1 MSKIT
6 AYGNIT
12 ITDLSE
18 PFSVLLSNEAQ
29 QFAVDSSRKVTTVQ
43 SYYTD
48 IIVYQGTTQ
57 RTDYTIGSITVPS
70 GITVSKTSSRVT
82 FSVALGVT
90 LSTDTGT
97 ITIPIMLD
105 GNTVNKTFSWSCAKQ
120 GIQGITGE
128 TGKNA
133 LQPVRNFGGTYT
145 TIGIMTTLN
154 TDDFNRI
161 PVVGDVFTNIDGSSN
176 TGTWKVTAVS
186 GTTVTIQ
193 LLSYVNSKGATGASA
208 KSVDITATTQIFK
221 STDGGQTFS
230 PDTIKLTPVLQGGL
244 TFSKWQYSINGGTS
258 WTDVSSGANGLTVS
272 SNVLTI
278 SKKSTLFTDTITSL
292 VFKCLTNNSSF
303 YDVMTV
309 IRLYDV
315 TDIKFG
321 GRNLI
326 LNSKGDKKEGFFK
339 NFQTVTD
346 EYGEITLK
354 SKKTYAIINITDGF
368 LLGCRDYTVG
378 EQVTWSYD
386 IMYTSWNFP
395 DGTNRN
401 EFWMGQRYTNAPSGQ
416 TATGSWRSV
425 TVHKLPVV
433 GENNCELN
441 KWYHVEAT
449 LTIPEQAS
457 ENVGTISS
465 IQFYNSNA
473 NIESSFTARFKN
485 LKLEK
490 GNKATDWTPA
500 PEDIQNQF
508 KETTNSITNLST
520 IVDNQKLEIQNKIG
534 KSDLIT
540 VTDSNG
546 NVVKK
551 TVSDTLTEVTQ
562 DVNSFKSEVS
572 QKYTTKAENSETLS
586 TAKSYADQTV
596 NGFKST
602 VEKTYTKLTDF
613 NNLRVGGRNLA
624 QKTSNDYS
632 IPYSRFD
639 GSENTCPAI
648 GKVLTDGLSV
658 GDTVTVRLIYK
669 YTNIVA
675 ASGETASFWIQGS
688 GNVTEWNTGAF
699 LSCPIKTITGSGE
712 CEVLYNFKVTANHL
726 KNSYWMVT
734 VRHDY
739 VQSGSVQWKMFK
751 VEKGTTA
758 TDWTP
763 APEDIDNSISSV
775 KSYAEQTENKFKWLI
790 DDSSTQTSITMTPN
804 LVTAITKQYVIKD
817 SSGSATII
825 EGGKIKANSI
835 TSDMLSATAIKSQ
848 NYKAG
853 TYKDGA
859 GYSTLGTLLELD
871 TGMIHTPGFYTDSL
885 GNTFV
890 SGEIHAYT
898 GYFGSSEHNWFLG
911 ETTLTDIMNDDGALT
926 NGNYS
931 YLKATNNTAIIA
943 GNWHLM
949 AQSSDMAM
957 RSGFTTLNG
966 GNFVKNPVD
975 GKYYDFG
982 VVEPD
987 MTKEAKEYNKKFL
1000 YIRRANSSQTHPQ
1013 DWEYLFR
1020 VDYDGSIWYKGKL
1033 IAGEGGMFLSI
1044 TGGTITGDL
1053 KVNGTLTAT
1062 ASAAKK
1068 VTNALTINGKSFD
1081 GSSAVN
1087 VGIIGTAYGGTGSST
1102 VSGARANLSVL
1113 GTKNANG
1120 YYGLTKP
1127 DGTDSDWIRTTSN
1140 GILPYKSGSSS
1151 SLGTSA
1157 WHFSQAY
1164 IDTVYGNLDG
1174 LATKATQDAS
1184 GNVITD
1190 TYMRKD
1196 VSEINQNITFNNSVN
1211 IEDLTT
1217 GSLLVNGNARFI
1229 NGIKGNLVGD
1239 VTGNLSGIASQATK
1253 LQTARK
1259 IGNASF
1265 DGTSDLTLSQIGA
1278 SSSGHTHNY
1287 AGSSSAGG
1295 AATSAN
1301 KLNVTTSITTGADQN
1316 NITGYRLLSTI
1327 NLNLTWCDYRAILL
1341 VKGRHAGTGILSI
1354 GVGNNSSTISRANV
1368 YGEICYYGIQN
1379 SGSAIITNSY
1389 LLYVSADGKTAYLFG
1404 QYRDYGETS
1413 IYVITSDFPISN
1425 GTWMT
1430 SISESTYG
1438 TQLAN
1443 TQINSSSW
1451 SAITGKPSTFTPSEH
1466 DHNYILDSGDSR
1478 HLTMS
1483 YSKAGLEYDSYTW
1496 LAAWNGNELRA
1507 VNKSQFARSGHNHDI
1522 SSLTNFGARVYDAKL
1537 TRTANTFLAAP
1548 NGSNG
1553 TASFRKIEVAD
1564 LPSHTHSYVSKITL
1578 AGTAYNVSS
1587 NNITITKDNL
1597 ISAIGVGTTS
1607 ETSPTVAGLM
1617 TKAERDKLASITV
1630 SDIGTV
1636 GANSIKGTAPIG
1648 VSITKG
1654 VATLTHGTSGVTS
1667 GSYGADSTN
1676 YFRIPKLTVDSRGH
1690 VTSASYYDITGA
1702 NLASRIGS
1710 NTIQNATNATKAIQ
1724 DASGNVITD
1733 TYLRKDFDTINQNV
1747 IFSNS
1752 VNIEDLTAGSLLV
1765 NGNARFVNGIKGNL
1779 VGDVTG
1785 NLSGNANTA
1794 TVATKANLLA
1804 NLFSNRPTDA
1814 NITITGSG
1822 GVATFKA
1829 TSTMTSNKP
1838 PTEGAHILHFYWD
1851 NRLGWDSQLALGLN
1865 GHLYTRSQN
1874 EENWTS
1880 WKTVLDD
1887 SNYTSYAP
1895 KKDGTGATGTWGINI
1910 TGNAPTATKW
1920 QTARNLTI
1928 GNTKKSVNGSADVS
1942 WSLSEIGALPL
1953 SGGKMT
1959 GNISW
1964 DSNSLPQFSGAPKY
1978 LVGIEAF
1985 ADGGTMKWSSVD
1997 NIQVGL
2003 ATKATTADK
2012 ATKATSADK
2021 ATTADSA
2028 TKATQDASGNVITS
2042 KYVAVDTTQTI
2053 SGAKTFSSVLTV
2065 TNTTA
2070 STSKTTGAIRVK
2082 GGVGVEGQVSA
2093 NQMMVGDKC
2102 TLQIDEYGSL
2112 NFIFNDSPVSS
2123 TTPTATPDYM
2133 FILS

>member
-12 ITDLSE
+12 ITDLTE
-18 PFSVLLSNEAQ
+18 PFSVLLTNEAQ
-29 QFAVDSSRKVTTVQ
+29 QFAVNSTRKVVNTQ

-48 IIVYQGTTQ
+48 IVVYQGTSE
-57 RTDYTIGSITVPS
+57 RTDYVIGNISASSEIS
-70 GITVSKTSSRVT
+70 VSKTKTRVT
-82 FSVALGVT
+82 FTVATGVT
-90 LSTDTGT
+90 LPADTGV
-97 ITIPIMLD
+97 IIIPITLD
-105 GNTVNKTFSWSCAKQ
+105 GKTVNKTFSWSCAKQ
-120 GIQGITGE
+120 GVQG
-128 TGKNA
+128 N
-133 LQPVRNFGGTYT
+133 
-145 TIGIMTTLN
+145 
-154 TDDFNRI
+154 
-161 PVVGDVFTNIDGSSN
+161 
-176 TGTWKVTAVS
+176 
-186 GTTVTIQ
+186 
-193 LLSYVNSKGATGASA
+193 TGASA
-208 KSVDITATTQIFK
+208 KSIDITATTQVFK

-230 PDTIKLTPVLQGGL
+230 PDAIKLTPTLQGGL
-244 TFSKWQYSINGGTS
+244 TFLKWQYSLDGGLSWVDVTS
-258 WTDVSSGANGLTVS
+258 GKNGLTITS
-272 SNVLTI
+272 GILTI
-278 SKKSTLFTDTITSL
+278 SKDSALFTDSITSIC
-292 VFKCLTNNSSF
+292 FKCITNNSTF
-303 YDVMTV
+303 YDVITL

-315 TDIKFG
+315 TNIQIG

-326 LNSKGDKKEGFFK
+326 LNSKNEVSGIYNQENIFTWKKSTEVMLESGDIYTLSFLAKSSSGTDKIYFSFANNNSSQEYITPNNLLINNTSYQKYTLVNTIKLDSSKWNNLLFTSHNGWHGLTG
-339 NFQTVTD
+339 NTGTV
-346 EYGEITLK
+346 
-354 SKKTYAIINITDGF
+354 
-368 LLGCRDYTVG
+368 
-378 EQVTWSYD
+378 
-386 IMYTSWNFP
+386 
-395 DGTNRN
+395 
-401 EFWMGQRYTNAPSGQ
+401 
-416 TATGSWRSV
+416 
-425 TVHKLPVV
+425 
-433 GENNCELN
+433 
-441 KWYHVEAT
+441 
-449 LTIPEQAS
+449 
-457 ENVGTISS
+457 S
-465 IQFYNSNA
+465 IKQ
-473 NIESSFTARFKN
+473 I
-485 LKLEK
+485 KLEK

-500 PEDIQNQF
+500 PEDIDNQF
-508 KETTNSITNLST
+508 KETKNSITNLST
-520 IVDNQKLEIQNKIG
+520 TVNNQKLEIQNKIG

-613 NNLRVGGRNLA
+613 NNLQIGGRNLL
-624 QKTSNDYS
+624 Y
-632 IPYSRFD
+632 
-639 GSENTCPAI
+639 
-648 GKVLTDGLSV
+648 
-658 GDTVTVRLIYK
+658 
-669 YTNIVA
+669 
-675 ASGETASFWIQGS
+675 ETASDKIAIQGYNEWHNHAAILTEDKLNGCYIYKTS
-688 GNVTEWNTGAF
+688 GAWRGIEFYWNKIIDRANIKIGDILTYSIMARTDDTVDREIVLVANYLDNNNSSKLCTIKKTLLTNEWIKQEATLEYTQEIADNLKKGRNLRVGFEPANVGSNNAYIYWT
-699 LSCPIKTITGSGE
+699 CPKLEFG
-712 CEVLYNFKVTANHL
+712 NK
-726 KNSYWMVT
+726 
-734 VRHDY
+734 
-739 VQSGSVQWKMFK
+739 
-751 VEKGTTA
+751 A

-926 NGNYS
+926 NGDYS

-1190 TYMRKD
+1190 TYLRKD
-1196 VSEINQNITFNNSVN
+1196 FDTINQNVIFSNSVT
-1211 IEDLTT
+1211 IEDLAV
-1217 GSLLVNGNARFI
+1217 GSLLVNGNARFV
-1229 NGIKGNLVGD
+1229 NGLKGNLTGD
-1239 VTGNLSGIASQATK
+1239 VTGNVTGNLAGIASQATK
-1253 LQTARK
+1253 LQTVRK
-1259 IGNASF
+1259 IGNANF
-1265 DGTSDLTLSQIGA
+1265 DGTADITLAQIGA
-1278 SSSGHTHNY
+1278 STSGHTHNY
-1287 AGSSSAGG
+1287 AGSASAGG
-1295 AATSAN
+1295 AAYSAN
-1301 KLNVTTSITTGADQN
+1301 KLNTTFTITCGNTDKKTA
-1316 NITGYRLLSTI
+1316 GYRLLATKDITAWCNYRIVLLVRSRHNGAGIVSIAIGCNNSTVSQE
-1327 NLNLTWCDYRAILL
+1327 NLYAGIRYYGVQDCARAI
-1341 VKGRHAGTGILSI
+1341 
-1354 GVGNNSSTISRANV
+1354 ISDAYQL
-1368 YGEICYYGIQN
+1368 YG
-1379 SGSAIITNSY
+1379 SD
-1389 LLYVSADGKTAYLFG
+1389 DGKTAYLFA
-1404 QYRDYGETS
+1404 YWYDFSDINVT
-1413 IYVITSDFPISN
+1413 VIHSDLTLSN
-1425 GTWMT
+1425 GTWVD
-1430 SISESTYG
+1430 SISTDTYG
-1438 TQLAN
+1438 KQL
-1443 TQINSSSW
+1443 TKTKINASSW
-1451 SAITGKPSTFTPSEH
+1451 SNIDDKPSTFTPSA
-1466 DHNYILDSGDSR
+1466 HNHNSILDVNNGNQITISNSG
-1478 HLTMS
+1478 MS
-1483 YSKAGLEYDSYTW
+1483 YDSYTY
-1496 LAAWNGNELRA
+1496 LAGWSGNTLKA
-1507 VNKSQFARSGHNHDI
+1507 VDKSQFATSGHNHDI
-1522 SSLTNFGARVYDAKL
+1522 SSLTNFSHYVYSAQAS
-1537 TRTANTFLAAP
+1537 RTANTFLAAP
-1548 NGSNG
+1548 NGSDG
-1553 TASFRKIEVAD
+1553 KASFREIEVAD

-1597 ISAIGVGTTS
+1597 ISAIGVGTTA
-1607 ETSPTVAGLM
+1607 ETSPTAVGLM
-1617 TKAERDKLASITV
+1617 TKAEREKLASITV

-1648 VSITKG
+1648 VSISNG
-1654 VATLTHGTSGVTS
+1654 VATITHGASGVTT

-1676 YFRIPKLTVDSRGH
+1676 YFRIPKLTVDARGH
-1690 VTSASYYDITGA
+1690 VTGASYYDITGA

-1838 PTEGAHILHFYWD
+1838 PTGDAHILHFYWD

-1953 SGGKMT
+1953 SGGKMA

-2042 KYVAVDTTQTI
+2042 KYVAVDTTQII

>member
-29 QFAVDSSRKVTTVQ
+29 QFAVNSTRKVVNTQ

-48 IIVYQGTTQ
+48 IVVYQGTSE
-57 RTDYTIGSITVPS
+57 RTDYVIGNISASSEIS
-70 GITVSKTSSRVT
+70 VSKTKTRVT
-82 FSVALGVT
+82 FTVATGVT
-90 LSTDTGT
+90 LPADTGV
-97 ITIPIMLD
+97 IIIPITLD
-105 GNTVNKTFSWSCAKQ
+105 GKTVNKTFSWSCAKQ
-120 GIQGITGE
+120 GVQG
-128 TGKNA
+128 N
-133 LQPVRNFGGTYT
+133 
-145 TIGIMTTLN
+145 
-154 TDDFNRI
+154 
-161 PVVGDVFTNIDGSSN
+161 
-176 TGTWKVTAVS
+176 
-186 GTTVTIQ
+186 
-193 LLSYVNSKGATGASA
+193 TGASA
-208 KSVDITATTQIFK
+208 KSIDITATTQVFK

-230 PDTIKLTPVLQGGL
+230 PDAIKLTPTLQGGL
-244 TFSKWQYSINGGTS
+244 TFLKWQYSLNGGLSWVDVTS
-258 WTDVSSGANGLTVS
+258 GKNGLTITS
-272 SNVLTI
+272 GILTI
-278 SKKSTLFTDTITSL
+278 SKDSALFTDSITSIC
-292 VFKCLTNNSSF
+292 FKCITNNSTF
-303 YDVMTV
+303 YDVITL

-315 TDIKFG
+315 TDIQIG

-326 LNSKGDKKEGFFK
+326 LNSKNEVSGIYNQENIFTWKKSTEVMLESGDIYTLSFLAKSSSGTDKVYFSFANNNSSQEYITPNNLLINNTSYQKYTLVSTIKLDSSKWNNLLFTSHNGWHGLTG
-339 NFQTVTD
+339 NTGTV
-346 EYGEITLK
+346 
-354 SKKTYAIINITDGF
+354 
-368 LLGCRDYTVG
+368 
-378 EQVTWSYD
+378 
-386 IMYTSWNFP
+386 
-395 DGTNRN
+395 
-401 EFWMGQRYTNAPSGQ
+401 
-416 TATGSWRSV
+416 
-425 TVHKLPVV
+425 
-433 GENNCELN
+433 
-441 KWYHVEAT
+441 
-449 LTIPEQAS
+449 
-457 ENVGTISS
+457 S
-465 IQFYNSNA
+465 IKQ
-473 NIESSFTARFKN
+473 I
-485 LKLEK
+485 KLEK

-500 PEDIQNQF
+500 PEDIDNQF
-508 KETTNSITNLST
+508 KETKNSITNLST
-520 IVDNQKLEIQNKIG
+520 TVNNQKLEIQNKIG
-534 KSDLIT
+534 KTDLMT
-540 VTDSNG
+540 VTDSDG
-546 NVVKK
+546 KVVKK
-551 TVSDTLTEVTQ
+551 TVADTLTQATQ
-562 DVNSFKSEVS
+562 DINGFKKEVF
-572 QKYTTKAENSETLS
+572 QKYTTKAENSQTL
-586 TAKSYADQTV
+586 TDAKSYADQTV

-602 VEKTYTKLTDF
+602 VENTYTKITDF

-632 IPYSRFD
+632 IPYSNFN
-639 GSENTCPAI
+639 GGENTCPAI

-675 ASGETASFWIQGS
+675 ASGEIAFFSIQGS
-688 GNVTEWNTGAF
+688 GDVTGWYAGAF
-699 LSCPIKTITGSGE
+699 LGCPRKTITGSGE

-726 KNSYWMVT
+726 KNSYWRVT

-763 APEDIDNSISSV
+763 APEDVDNSIGSV
-775 KSYAEQTENKFKWLI
+775 KSYAEQTASKFSWLI
-790 DDSSTQTSITMTPN
+790 DDKSTQTSITMTPN

-926 NGNYS
+926 NGDYS

-1190 TYMRKD
+1190 TYLRKD
-1196 VSEINQNITFNNSVN
+1196 FDTINQNVIFNNSVT
-1211 IEDLTT
+1211 IEDLAV
-1217 GSLLVNGNARFI
+1217 GSLLVNGNARFV
-1229 NGIKGNLVGD
+1229 NGLKGNLTGD
-1239 VTGNLSGIASQATK
+1239 VTGNVTGNLAGIASQATK
-1253 LQTARK
+1253 LQTVRK
-1259 IGNASF
+1259 IGNANF
-1265 DGTSDLTLSQIGA
+1265 DGTADITLAQIGA
-1278 SSSGHTHNY
+1278 STSGHTHNY
-1287 AGSSSAGG
+1287 AGSGSSGG
-1295 AATSAN
+1295 AAYSAN
-1301 KLNVTTSITTGADQN
+1301 KLNTTFTITCGNADKK
-1316 NITGYRLLSTI
+1316 TAGYRLLATKNITAWCNYRIVLLVRSRHNGAGIVSIAVGCNNSTVSQE
-1327 NLNLTWCDYRAILL
+1327 NLYAGIRYYGVQDCARAI
-1341 VKGRHAGTGILSI
+1341 
-1354 GVGNNSSTISRANV
+1354 ISDAYQL
-1368 YGEICYYGIQN
+1368 YG
-1379 SGSAIITNSY
+1379 SD
-1389 LLYVSADGKTAYLFG
+1389 DGKTAYLFA
-1404 QYRDYGETS
+1404 YWYDFSDINVT
-1413 IYVITSDFPISN
+1413 VIHSDLTLSN
-1425 GTWMT
+1425 GTWVD
-1430 SISESTYG
+1430 SISTDTYG
-1438 TQLAN
+1438 KQL
-1443 TQINSSSW
+1443 TKTKINASSW
-1451 SAITGKPSTFTPSEH
+1451 SNIDDKPSTFTPSA
-1466 DHNYILDSGDSR
+1466 HNHNSILDVNNGNQITISNSG
-1478 HLTMS
+1478 MS
-1483 YSKAGLEYDSYTW
+1483 YDSYTY
-1496 LAAWNGNELRA
+1496 LAGWSGNTLKA
-1507 VNKSQFARSGHNHDI
+1507 VDKSQFATSGHNHDI
-1522 SSLTNFGARVYDAKL
+1522 SSLTNFSHYVYSAQAS
-1537 TRTANTFLAAP
+1537 RTANTFLAAP
-1548 NGSNG
+1548 KGSDG
-1553 TASFRKIEVAD
+1553 KASFRKIEVAD

-1597 ISAIGVGTTS
+1597 ISAIGVGTTA
-1607 ETSPTVAGLM
+1607 ETSPTAVGLM
-1617 TKAERDKLASITV
+1617 TKAEREKLASITV

-1648 VSITKG
+1648 VSISNG
-1654 VATLTHGTSGVTS
+1654 VATITHGTSGVTT

-1676 YFRIPKLTVDSRGH
+1676 YFRIPKLTVDARGH
-1690 VTSASYYDITGA
+1690 VTGATYYDITGA

-1710 NTIQNATNATKAIQ
+1710 NTVQNATNATKATQ

-1733 TYLRKDFDTINQNV
+1733 TYMRKDVSEINQN
-1747 IFSNS
+1747 IAFNNS
-1752 VNIEDLTAGSLLV
+1752 VTIEDLTVGSLLV
-1765 NGNARFVNGIKGNL
+1765 NGNTRFVNGIKGNL
-1779 VGDVTG
+1779 VGNVTGNVTG
-1785 NLSGNANTA
+1785 NLSGNASTA
-1794 TVATKANLLA
+1794 TTATKANLLT
-1804 NLFSNRPTDA
+1804 NMFSSRPTDA
-1814 NITITGSG
+1814 NIAITGSG
-1822 GVATFKA
+1822 GVASFKA
-1829 TSTMTSNKP
+1829 TSSMTDNKP
-1838 PTEGAHILHFYWD
+1838 PHDAHVLHFYWD
-1851 NRLGWDSQLALGLN
+1851 NIAGWDSQLAVGIGSVNSLFIRG
-1865 GHLYTRSQN
+1865 QN
-1874 EENWTS
+1874 SKTWS
-1880 WKTVLDD
+1880 DWKTVLDS
-1887 SNYTSYAP
+1887 SNYTSYTV
-1895 KKDGTGATGTWGINI
+1895 KKDGTGASGTWGINI
-1910 TGNAPTATKW
+1910 TGNSSTATKW
-1920 QTARNLTI
+1920 QNARNLTI
-1928 GNTKKSVNGSADVS
+1928 GNTKKSIDGGSDVS

-1953 SGGKMT
+1953 TGGTITGDVVFNKYILGESQST
-1959 GNISW
+1959 GNIAHAILLGHQNQNYMNFYEYGGLFQFYKSINGVNTLLGKITANGW
-1964 DSNSLPQFSGAPKY
+1964 EGNVVGNLTGKADSAK
-1978 LVGIEAF
+1978 
-1985 ADGGTMKWSSVD
+1985 
-1997 NIQVGL
+1997 
-2003 ATKATTADK
+2003 
-2012 ATKATSADK
+2012 
-2021 ATTADSA
+2021 TADSA
-2028 TKATQDASGNVITS
+2028 TKATQDASGNVITT
-2042 KYVAVDTTQTI
+2042 KYVAVDTTQTV
-2053 SGAKTFSSVLTV
+2053 SGAKTFSNVLTV
-2065 TNTTA
+2065 SNTTA
-2070 STSKTTGAIRVK
+2070 STSKTTGAVKIK

-2093 NQMMVGDKC
+2093 DKMMIGDNC
-2102 TLQIDEYGSL
+2102 TLQMDEYGSL
-2112 NFIFNDSPVSS
+2112 NFIF
-2123 TTPTATPDYM
+2123 T
-2133 FILS
+2133 

>member
-500 PEDIQNQF
+500 PEDIDNQF
-508 KETTNSITNLST
+508 KETKNSITNLST
-520 IVDNQKLEIQNKIG
+520 TVNNQKLEIQNKIG
-534 KSDLIT
+534 KTDLMT
-540 VTDSNG
+540 VTDSDG
-546 NVVKK
+546 KVVKK
-551 TVSDTLTEVTQ
+551 TVADTLTQATQ
-562 DVNSFKSEVS
+562 DINGFKKEVF
-572 QKYTTKAENSETLS
+572 QKYTTKAENSQTL
-586 TAKSYADQTV
+586 TDAKSYADQTV

-602 VEKTYTKLTDF
+602 VENTYTKITDF

-632 IPYSRFD
+632 TPYSRFD

-1920 QTARNLTI
+1920 QTARSLTI
-1928 GNTKKSVNGSADVS
+1928 GNTKKSVNGSVDVS

-1985 ADGGTMKWSSVD
+1985 ADGGTMKWNLVD

-2028 TKATQDASGNVITS
+2028 TKATQDASGNVITT

-2053 SGAKTFSSVLTV
+2053 TGAKTFNSVLTV
-2065 TNTTA
+2065 TNTTT
-2070 STSKTTGAIRVK
+2070 STSKITGALKVK
-2082 GGVGVEGQVSA
+2082 GGVGVEGQMSA
-2093 NQMMVGDKC
+2093 NKVMVGDKC
-2102 TLQIDEYGSL
+2102 TLQMDEYGSL
-2112 NFIFNDSPVSS
+2112 NFVFV
-2123 TTPTATPDYM
+2123 
-2133 FILS
+2133 